1 MENET
6 IMINKE
12 DDHSVKLELGD
23 IIQIVSPTNEEYHEQ
38 TFMIEYI
45 DEHNIRLIH
54 LTLYVEKTLNILD
67 GRYLSDESITQIKLL
82 GRSSE
87 AGYARQNKL
96 LPQTWVDIHFG
107 GEFPAVITGEITNL
121 EEDMIEITTYPA
133 ISVLYID
140 FEYKG
145 IPAHI
150 PIDSIVIRERPA
162 SAKSSVSA
170 MDLEV
175 VGQEPGSALA
185 ASLAEATMV
194 FTDSGESIISIPEN
208 AKADEN
214 IHDVLHKIYLDA
226 ADIFGD
232 ELDEITV
239 EVEVPESQKRYGV
252 DVQVTDLMDELLS
265 TIPNSKRTKRVMD
278 NLSLLIERFKELR
291 TKFSRFDAN
300 GNVVDIAIK
309 GNGHKPLL
317 EKLGNLNRRIQWAIP
332 VVQNRR
338 KMYIE
343 YDSQASA
350 DIADDVIT
358 TSLNESLLEQYT
370 AQRNFLENNNVG
382 EGIKYVK
389 MHQAMVDSMT
399 PYEKPTNPAQN
410 ILVYYREIQAN
421 IDCIVDN
428 LENFCASSRKPT
440 SAPLVGTSHSDIST
454 RFVIERYNLGISRP
468 ESIALKHGQKVFLRK
483 NMMPDDKVTVKS
495 VMMLPEPV
503 MHFSRVELPG
513 TSILDRTEL
522 ATHQLQL
529 FRLFNKNT
537 KVHQHPIE
545 DLNQAIP
552 YADPEN
558 ANDENMRFLSKI
570 VNYSVADG
578 VENPDYQDF
587 LHAILPQT
595 HYLIQT
601 MQKYMV
607 NKPLS
612 VVDALRVLEPF
623 YVYAEDITYQQYNSI
638 RFFIKQQV
646 KAYKTSMA
654 QKEQEM
660 SKLRNLRKPVN
671 KFTNVVM
678 RTFAEKSD
686 LLGVFCDAYK
696 VDVNTLATY
705 TNAEILLKI
714 AEMDGGAI
722 FDVLV
727 SRMLLSLTTPHKIL
741 DALDHPYVEDMSK
754 IDKIKPMDCARR
766 FLTKKYMSITELQ
779 KDNNVENIYYDTEYD
794 DTPYHILKKY
804 SDKQK
809 KMVPADF
816 VDYLAENL
824 IAKHDCNSVF
834 AKELATTMIAGKKL
848 VKSGEYALLELLP
861 QLPKDVDQSKLTK
874 KEFAEIEH
882 EGRVR
887 GKTHYYKR
895 MNDHWVRDESIS
907 EEAFLDNQSLFCNI
921 DTSCYKNQ
929 VNQQCDTMERSH
941 SKMDKLSHEKVF
953 GELDKRL
960 AMTVEEMEKQLE
972 NSLERG
978 RKQISRNA
986 ALKQIQA
993 YKQNLVSYELGKQTQ
1008 LEDLIVSPHAKLL
1021 DLIMGQDD
1029 FIKKQND
1036 LCTFVTEYCREAMVV
1051 ELKEDAQWLYCKE
1064 TNVKLLPVSIKLLA
1078 QAFVY
1083 GDYQQTLAELCHSH
1097 GRQSDDGDAIV
1108 DKYSGWELQKIDF
1121 VAQDEYDD
1129 AGFKIVSHD
1138 ILEKDVG
1145 QVIAE
1150 TLSKRVREFED
1161 ADDQMAYNVFAA
1173 LCHNGGI
1180 PTEFVEEFVLRC
1192 ALELIRNRAVISSED
1207 AYKKRADEA
1216 TKKTDKAERVPVP
1229 WPIYKQQSI
1238 IAIVGGCVLVAA
1250 QCAIPTIK
1258 TRKIY
1263 PGCVKS
1269 FSGYPM
1275 TGIEDVSGIKYIACV
1290 LNGSKNDEAPWS
1302 SIQKLNAS
1310 AVAGRIR
1317 DALDKHITK
1326 RNDVQELYANKRAYL
1341 VLQPDEIVPEEHAL
1355 EKWRQFL
1362 PPMVSIGV
1370 ISGLRTVSADFK
1382 AELRETLKKGS
1393 KSQREH
1399 IDMLKSKINAH
1410 GYGIIEH
1417 IYDIVAKKN
1426 ALLKTAAG
1434 KPFLQNA
1441 CCNEVNKSTHPLAY
1455 FMAENPAIEQY
1466 IHVAHDLGKTL
1477 NNVRDLS
1484 TAAFFY
1490 HPASTWS
1497 IRPEMPKGQ
1506 IEQNIYA
1513 AFIHYCRYDRPGL
1526 SVPEEFSAICGE
1538 KPAGYQSFWSIEE
1551 KTEFLKKHGK
1561 KFDAEAL
1568 LQLMDRVNQ
1577 RNKITITQSAETA
1590 PIIALADFLE
1600 TMEKYDSEVIPH
1612 PLRNLLGKVM
1622 DGYKP
1627 RDMKKDDHALTNLR
1641 KYVGKVNVDMLKEI
1655 VDFIQGCRSIDLDK
1669 TNQIQSFL
1677 ATITKWQSDDKEGD
1691 GIYTV
1696 CQFIRNSVEA
1706 MAKVYPSTILHKT
1719 IKPTIHKQWGLS
1731 KFHQKDI
1738 KAIMGKHLASLKK
1751 YKDDDSIRQ
1760 VFIEIGEQCV
1770 DLHLF
1775 LQHIPIETP
1784 IRKNDATYFELF
1796 DKKTL
1801 YMLHSYCYLSVLYEY
1816 MKMAMDDDMMH
1827 YDMVVSRKERRERI
1841 NERGDAS
1848 RTMDID
1854 LGDASSGTLED
1865 VDVRGGDREEF
1876 RKRICSLI
1884 VDFIDID
1891 FDNKAMLD
1899 KSYSDIARKIRKS
1912 KQEEKKTIT
1921 DYLENLEK
1929 DERKTEDMLKQ
1940 LKLGRWNVGIQKGV
1954 FTYDKQTYDR
1964 ERNDILHRLE
1974 ADLAQ
1979 DVLDVDLVD
1988 MSVED
1993 LYAEAEQAAGEY
2005 DDDGLDIAAFGDDY
2019 LDGNYYGDE
2028 GDNDFAYD

>member
-6 IMINKE
+6 IMINN

-23 IIQIVSPTNEEYHEQ
+23 IIQIVSPANEEYHEQ

-45 DEHNIRLIH
+45 DEQNIRLIH
-54 LTLYVEKTLNILD
+54 LTTFAEKTLNILD

-82 GRSSE
+82 GRSEE

-107 GEFPAVITGEITNL
+107 GEFPTVVTGEITNL

-145 IPAHI
+145 IPATI
-150 PIDSIVIRERPA
+150 PIRSIVIRERPA
-162 SAKSSVSA
+162 SAKSSLSA
-170 MDLEV
+170 MDLED
-175 VGQEPGSALA
+175 VGEEPDTALA
-185 ASLAEATMV
+185 AEASIA
-194 FTDSGESIISIPEN
+194 FTESGESIISIPEN
-208 AKADEN
+208 AKSDEN

-232 ELDEITV
+232 ELAEITV

-291 TKFSRFDAN
+291 AKFSTFDAN
-300 GNVVDIAIK
+300 GNVVDVAIK
-309 GNGHKPLL
+309 GAGHKPLL
-317 EKLGNLNRRIQWAIP
+317 EKLGNLNTRIQWAIP

-343 YDSQASA
+343 NASQYSE
-350 DIADDVIT
+350 DIAEDVAT
-358 TSLNESLLEQYT
+358 VLVSDAVYDQYT
-370 AQRNFLENNNVG
+370 AQRDFEKNTGVG
-382 EGIKYVK
+382 EGLKYVR
-389 MHQAMVDSMT
+389 MFQSMTDTMT
-399 PYEKPTNPAQN
+399 PYEEPTNPAHN
-410 ILVYYREIQAN
+410 VLVHHREIQAN
-421 IDCIVDN
+421 IDCIVHN
-428 LENFCASSRKPT
+428 LENFCASSRTVVSYPRQGAVHT
-440 SAPLVGTSHSDIST
+440 DIPT
-454 RFVIERYNLGISRP
+454 RFVIERYNLGVMRP
-468 ESIALKHGQKVFLRK
+468 ESVALKHGQKIFLRK
-483 NMMPDDKVTVKS
+483 PLMPADKITLKS
-495 VMMLPEPV
+495 VLMLPEPI
-503 MHFSRVELPG
+503 MHLSRVELPG

-522 ATHQLQL
+522 ARHPLQL
-529 FRLFNKNT
+529 FRLLNKRT
-537 KVHQHPIE
+537 KVHEHSLE
-545 DLNQAIP
+545 DLNQAVP

-558 ANDENMRFLSKI
+558 PNDENMRFLSKI
-570 VNYSVADG
+570 VNYSVSED
-578 VENPDYQDF
+578 VEHPDYQEF
-587 LHAILPQT
+587 LNAILPQT

-601 MQKYMV
+601 MQKYMA
-607 NKPLS
+607 NRPLS
-612 VVDALRVLEPF
+612 VVDALQVLEPF

-638 RFFIKQQV
+638 RFFIKHQV
-646 KAYKTSMA
+646 KAYKTSIA

-660 SKLRNLRKPVN
+660 MKMRNVRKPVN

-696 VDVNTLATY
+696 VDVNALANY

-754 IDKIKPMDCARR
+754 IDKIKPTDCARR
-766 FLTKKYMSITELQ
+766 FLTKKYTSITELQ
-779 KDNNVENIYYDTEYD
+779 KDNNIENIYYDTEYD

-804 SDKQK
+804 ADKQK
-809 KMVPADF
+809 KMVPTDF

-834 AKELATTMIAGKKL
+834 AKELASTMIAGKKT
-848 VKSGEYALLELLP
+848 VKSGEYALLELAP
-861 QLPKDVDQSKLTK
+861 QLPKDVDPSKLTK
-874 KEFAEIEH
+874 RELAEIEH

-941 SKMDKLSHEKVF
+941 AKMDKLSHEKVF

-960 AMTVEEMEKQLE
+960 AITVEEMEQQLE
-972 NSLERG
+972 NTLERG

-986 ALKQIQA
+986 ALRQIQA

-1008 LEDLIVSPHAKLL
+1008 LEDLIVSPYAKLL
-1021 DLIMGQDD
+1021 DWIMGQDD

-1036 LCTFVTEYCREAMVV
+1036 LCTFVTEYCREAMVI
-1051 ELKEDAQWLYCKE
+1051 ELKEEAQWLYCKE
-1064 TNVKLLPVSIKLLA
+1064 TNVKLLPVSIKMLA

-1097 GRQSDDGDAIV
+1097 GRQSDDGDAII
-1108 DKYSGWELQKIDF
+1108 DKYSGWELQKNDF

-1129 AGFKIVSHD
+1129 AGFKIVSHG

-1150 TLSKRVREFED
+1150 TLAKKGREFED

-1173 LCHNGGI
+1173 LCYNGGI

-1192 ALELIRNRAVISSED
+1192 ALELIRNRAVILSED
-1207 AYKKRADEA
+1207 SYKKRVDEA
-1216 TKKTDKAERVPVP
+1216 AKKTDKAERVPVP
-1229 WPIYKQQSI
+1229 WPIYKHQSI
-1238 IAIVGGCVLVAA
+1238 IGIVGACVLVAA

-1269 FSGYPM
+1269 FAGYPM

-1290 LNGSKNDEAPWS
+1290 LHGSKTDEAPWA
-1302 SIQKLNAS
+1302 SIQKLNVS
-1310 AVAGRIR
+1310 AIAARIR

-1341 VLQPDEIVPEEHAL
+1341 VLQPDEVVPEEHSVS
-1355 EKWRQFL
+1355 KWRQFL

-1370 ISGLRTVSADFK
+1370 IAGLRTVSSDFK

-1410 GYGIIEH
+1410 GYGVIEQ

-1426 ALLKTAAG
+1426 ALLQTAAG
-1434 KPFLQNA
+1434 KAFLQNA
-1441 CCNEVNKSTHPLAY
+1441 CCNEANKSTHPLSY

-1466 IHVAHDLGKTL
+1466 IHVANDLGKTL
-1477 NNVRDLS
+1477 NDVRELS
-1484 TAAFFY
+1484 TAPFFY
-1490 HPASTWS
+1490 HPASTWA

-1526 SVPEEFSAICGE
+1526 AVPEEFAALCGE
-1538 KPAGYQSFWSIEE
+1538 RPAGYQPFWSIEE

-1568 LQLMDRVNQ
+1568 LQLMGKVNQ
-1577 RNKITITQSAETA
+1577 RNTITITQSAETPA
-1590 PIIALADFLE
+1590 IAALTDFLE

-1612 PLRNLLGKVM
+1612 PLRNLLGKVI

-1627 RDMKKDDHALTNLR
+1627 RDMKKEDPSLTNLR
-1641 KYVGKVNVDMLKEI
+1641 KYVGKVNGDMLKEI
-1655 VDFIQGCRSIDLDK
+1655 VDFIQGCRSVELDK
-1669 TNQIQSFL
+1669 INEIQSFL

-1691 GIYTV
+1691 AIYTV
-1696 CQFIRNSVEA
+1696 CHFMRNAVES
-1706 MAKVYPSTILHKT
+1706 MAKVYPSTILYKT
-1719 IKPTIHKQWGLS
+1719 QKPKVNVQWNLS
-1731 KFHQKDI
+1731 KHHYEDI
-1738 KAIMGKHLASLKK
+1738 WNIMCKHLASLKK
-1751 YKDDDSIRQ
+1751 YKDDASIIQ
-1760 VFIEIGEQCV
+1760 VFHQIGEQCV
-1770 DLHLF
+1770 NLHLF

-1784 IRKNDATYFELF
+1784 IHKNDATYFELF

-1827 YDMVVSRKERRERI
+1827 YDLVVSRQERREMMDEGI
-1841 NERGDAS
+1841 DAPS
-1848 RTMDID
+1848 TMDINM
-1854 LGDASSGTLED
+1854 GDDVGALEN
-1865 VDVRGGDREEF
+1865 VDIRGGDREAF
-1876 RKRICSLI
+1876 RKRICSLLI
-1884 VDFIDID
+1884 DFITID
-1891 FDNKAMLD
+1891 FEHKAMMD

-1912 KQEEKKTIT
+1912 KQEEKKVIT
-1921 DYLENLEK
+1921 DYLENMEK

-1954 FTYDKQTYDR
+1954 FSYDKQTYER

-1979 DVLDVDLVD
+1979 DVLDVDLAE
-1988 MSVED
+1988 MTVED
-1993 LYAEAEQAAGEY
+1993 LYADAEQAAGEY

-2028 GDNDFAYD
+2028 GDDDFAYDN

>member
-1 MENET
+1 MENE
-6 IMINKE
+6 
-12 DDHSVKLELGD
+12 DDYSVKLELGD
-23 IIQIVSPTNEEYHEQ
+23 IIQIVSPANEEYHEQ

-45 DEHNIRLIH
+45 DEQNIRMIH
-54 LTLYVEKTLNILD
+54 LTSYVEKTLNILD

-107 GEFPAVITGEITNL
+107 GEFPNVITGEITNL
-121 EEDMIEITTYPA
+121 EEDMIEITTYPS

-145 IPAHI
+145 IPPHI

-170 MDLEV
+170 MDLEEI
-175 VGQEPGSALA
+175 GQGARASALA
-185 ASLAEATMV
+185 ETAEAAEASMV

-278 NLSLLIERFKELR
+278 TLSLLIERFKELR
-291 TKFSRFDAN
+291 TKFSTFDAN
-300 GNVVDIAIK
+300 GNVIDALIRGA
-309 GNGHKPLL
+309 GYKPLL
-317 EKLGNLNRRIQWAIP
+317 EKLGNLNTRIQWAIP

-343 YDSQASA
+343 DDAQANA

-370 AQRNFLENNNVG
+370 AQRNFVENKNVG
-382 EGIKYVK
+382 EGLKYLK

-410 ILVYYREIQAN
+410 ILVHHREIQAN

-428 LENFCASSRKPT
+428 LANFCASSRKPIST
-440 SAPLVGTSHSDIST
+440 ALIGTSHSDIST

-468 ESIALKHGQKVFLRK
+468 ESIALKHGQKIFLRK

-495 VMMLPEPV
+495 IMMLPETV
-503 MHFSRVELPG
+503 MHLSRVELPG

-522 ATHQLQL
+522 ATHQLQM
-529 FRLFNKNT
+529 FRLLKKNT
-537 KVHQHPIE
+537 VVHQHPME
-545 DLNQAIP
+545 DLNQAIV

-570 VNYSVADG
+570 VNYSVADD
-578 VENPDYQDF
+578 VDTPDYPEF
-587 LHAILPQT
+587 LNAILPQT

-601 MQKYMV
+601 MQKYML

-612 VVDALRVLEPF
+612 IVDALQVLEPF

-638 RFFIKQQV
+638 RFFIKHQV
-646 KAYKTSMA
+646 KSYKTSIA

-660 SKLRNLRKPVN
+660 SKLRNLRKPVS

-678 RTFAEKSD
+678 RTFSEKYD

-696 VDVNTLATY
+696 IDVNTLATY
-705 TNAEILLKI
+705 SNSEILLKI
-714 AEMDGGAI
+714 AEMDGGSI

-741 DALDHPYVEDMSK
+741 DALDHPYVEDMNK

-804 SDKQK
+804 VDKQK

-816 VDYLAENL
+816 SDYLAENL

-834 AKELATTMIAGKKL
+834 AKELASTMIAGKKT

-874 KEFAEIEH
+874 KELFEIEN
-882 EGRVR
+882 EGKIR

-929 VNQQCDTMERSH
+929 VNQQCDTMARSH
-941 SKMDKLSHEKVF
+941 TKMDKLSHDRVF

-960 AMTVEEMEKQLE
+960 AVTVEEMEQQLE
-972 NSLERG
+972 NSLEHG

-986 ALKQIQA
+986 ALKHIQA
-993 YKQNLVSYELGKQTQ
+993 YKQNLLSYELGKQTQ
-1008 LEDLIVSPHAKLL
+1008 LEDLIVSPYAKLL
-1021 DLIMGQDD
+1021 SLIVGQDD
-1029 FIKKQND
+1029 FIKKQSD
-1036 LCTFVTEYCREAMVV
+1036 LCTFETEYCREAMVV

-1083 GDYQQTLAELCHSH
+1083 GDYQRTLAELCHSH
-1097 GRQSDDGDAIV
+1097 GRQSDDGDAII
-1108 DKYSGWELQKIDF
+1108 DKYSGWELQKLDF
-1121 VAQDEYDD
+1121 MAQDEYDD
-1129 AGFKIVSHD
+1129 AGFKMVSHGV
-1138 ILEKDVG
+1138 LEKDVG

-1150 TLSKRVREFED
+1150 TLAKRGREFED
-1161 ADDQMAYNVFAA
+1161 VDDQMAYNVFSA

-1192 ALELIRNRAVISSED
+1192 ALELIRNRAVILSED
-1207 AYKKRADEA
+1207 SYKKRMDEA
-1216 TKKTDKAERVPVP
+1216 AKKTDKAERVPVP

-1238 IAIVGGCVLVAA
+1238 IAIVGACVLVAA

-1269 FSGYPM
+1269 FAGYPM

-1290 LNGSKNDEAPWS
+1290 LNGSKNDEAPWA

-1310 AVAGRIR
+1310 AIAGRMK

-1341 VLQPDEIVPEEHAL
+1341 VLQPDEIVPEEHGL
-1355 EKWRQFL
+1355 EKWRQLL

-1370 ISGLRTVSADFK
+1370 ISGLRTVSSDFK

-1410 GYGIIEH
+1410 GYGIIEQ

-1426 ALLKTAAG
+1426 ALLQTAAG

-1466 IHVAHDLGKTL
+1466 IHVANDLGKTL
-1477 NNVRDLS
+1477 NDVRDLS
-1484 TAAFFY
+1484 TAPFFY

-1497 IRPEMPKGQ
+1497 IRPDMPKGQ

-1526 SVPEEFSAICGE
+1526 AVPEEFAALCGE

-1551 KTEFLKKHGK
+1551 KTEFLKKYGK
-1561 KFDAEAL
+1561 KFDAGAL

-1577 RNKITITQSAETA
+1577 RNTITITQSAETSS
-1590 PIIALADFLE
+1590 IAALVDFLE

-1612 PLRNLLGKVM
+1612 PLRNLLGKVI
-1622 DGYKP
+1622 DGYKA
-1627 RDMKKDDHALTNLR
+1627 REMKKADPALTNLR
-1641 KYVGKVNVDMLKEI
+1641 KYVGKVNGDMLKEI
-1655 VDFIQGCRSIDLDK
+1655 VDFIQGCRSVDLDI

-1677 ATITKWQSDDKEGD
+1677 AAITKWQSDEKEGD
-1691 GIYTV
+1691 GIYTI
-1696 CQFIRNSVEA
+1696 CHFIRNSVEA
-1706 MAKVYPSTILHKT
+1706 MAKVYPSMILHT
-1719 IKPTIHKQWGLS
+1719 NINMTIHKHWKLS
-1731 KFHQKDI
+1731 KFHQRDI
-1738 KAIMGKHLASLKK
+1738 KIFLKKHLASFNK
-1751 YKDDDSIRQ
+1751 YKGDVSIRQ
-1760 VFIEIGEQCV
+1760 IFSEIGEQCV
-1770 DLHLF
+1770 NLHLF

-1784 IRKNDATYFELF
+1784 IHKDGATYFELF

-1827 YDMVVSRKERRERI
+1827 YDMVVTRKERRERI
-1841 NERGDAS
+1841 NEGGEAS

-1854 LGDASSGTLED
+1854 LGDAGAGILED
-1865 VDVRGGDREEF
+1865 VDVRGGDREAF
-1876 RKRICSLI
+1876 RKRVCSLI

-1891 FDNKAMLD
+1891 FENKSMLD

-1912 KQEEKKTIT
+1912 KQDEKKIIT
-1921 DYLENLEK
+1921 DYLENMEK
-1929 DERKTEDMLKQ
+1929 DERKTEDTLKQ

-1979 DVLDVDLVD
+1979 DVMDVELVE
-1988 MSVED
+1988 MTVED